1 MSVLLLVGAV
11 LIFVIGL
18 RIGLSLTP
26 QPKVVHHNHKDEK
39 AVFSAYLKG
48 MNDYAQLMRDAAGAG
63 VRLSPHPKNKN
74 LMTIIDPRITEIV
87 GEVHISKKCQYSVE
101 WFDTQELAAVND
113 RPQNVPNDF
122 VKVWDPSAQ
131 EYTWQQAS

>member
-1 MSVLLLVGAV
+1 MFVLLIIGG
-11 LIFVIGL
+11 LIAIAISFWLG
-18 RIGLSLTP
+18 RQSAP
-26 QPKVVHHNHKDEK
+26 EAKVVHHNHKDEK

-74 LMTIIDPRITEIV
+74 LMAIIDPRITEIV

-101 WFDTQELAAVND
+101 WFDTQEILAAQD
-113 RPQNVPNDF
+113 RPQGVPNDF
-122 VKVWDPSAQ
+122 VKVWDNDVQ
-131 EYTWQQAS
+131 EYTWRRAS

>member
-1 MSVLLLVGAV
+1 MFVLLIIGGLVV
-11 LIFVIGL
+11 LATSFWFG
-18 RIGLSLTP
+18 RQSAPTA
-26 QPKVVHHNHKDEK
+26 KVVHHNHKDEK